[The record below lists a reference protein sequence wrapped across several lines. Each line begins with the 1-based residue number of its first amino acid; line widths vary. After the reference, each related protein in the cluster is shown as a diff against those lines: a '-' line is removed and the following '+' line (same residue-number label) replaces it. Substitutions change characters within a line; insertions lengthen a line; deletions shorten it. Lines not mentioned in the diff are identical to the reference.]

1 MADKAGIRLIQLTL
15 GFRGNRIEDHG
26 GFAGTGHTGE
36 HRDLFWGSRGSRY
49 AGFVAGTI
57 NLDGLFHRV
66 AHHEGSFLVSF

>member
-36 HRDLFWGSRGSRY
+36 HRDLFLGIERLTLRRFCCG
-49 AGFVAGTI
+49 
-57 NLDGLFHRV
+57 
-66 AHHEGSFLVSF
+66 HH